1 MTGLLLTS
9 PSRNPA
15 SRCRRARGTAAGATP
30 SQPAAFRIETP
41 QHREAQHRALEEE
54 CDHSLSG

>member
-41 QHREAQHRALEEE
+41 QHREAQHRALEE
-54 CDHSLSG
+54 